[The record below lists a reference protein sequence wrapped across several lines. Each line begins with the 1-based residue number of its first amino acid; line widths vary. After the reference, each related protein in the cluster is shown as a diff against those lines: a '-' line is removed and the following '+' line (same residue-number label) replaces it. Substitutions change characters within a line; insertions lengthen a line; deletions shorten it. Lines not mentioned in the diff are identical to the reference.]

1 MYVAF
6 DHLPPQARVW
16 IYQASRPLAEEEIMP
31 LLPRLA
37 AFAEEWTS
45 HGQQLAASAQLLH
58 KQFLVI
64 GLDEQVAGA
73 SGCSIDASVRFV
85 QGLEQHLGLQ
95 LLEKSRMAFLTNGEL
110 RLLTRRELREAIAA
124 GQVHADTLY
133 FNNTLT
139 TKGQLDD
146 QWPAPAG
153 QTWLASYFA
162 A

>member
-58 KQFLVI
+58 RQFLVI

-85 QGLEQHLGLQ
+85 QELEQHLGVQ

-124 GQVHADTLY
+124 GQVQAETLY

>member
-16 IYQASRPLAEEEIMP
+16 IYQASRPLTEEELMP
-31 LLPRLA
+31 LLARLA

-45 HGQQLAASAQLLH
+45 HGRQLAASAQFLH
-58 KQFLVI
+58 RQFLVI
-64 GLDEQVAGA
+64 GLDEAVAGA

-85 QGLEQHLGLQ
+85 QELEQRLGIT
-95 LLEKSRMAFLTNGEL
+95 LLEKSRMAFLANGKL
-110 RLLTRRELREAIAA
+110 SLLTRPELRAAIAA
-124 GQVHADTLY
+124 GQVQADTLY

-139 TKGQLDD
+139 TKGELDE

-153 QTWLASYFA
+153 QTWLAGYFA